1 MIHSFLQLLYPKCC
15 FACDQ
20 VLIRSEIMLCTAC
33 RFELP
38 KPGLFLE
45 QPNWISHKL
54 DGLIE
59 YDRVHAYFVF
69 SEGGKVQHILHQI
82 KYKGQEKLG
91 GYLGACIGR
100 SFTLQEYDVIIP
112 MPLHQSRLKER
123 GYNQAACIAKGIA
136 HESGIPFL
144 ENNLVR
150 NKQVSSLIGL
160 NRAERYETL
169 EEVFAVLQPEALDGL
184 RILLVDDT
192 MTTGATFLAAGSKI
206 KAASTGKLSFLA
218 LAALK

>member
-20 VLIRSEIMLCTAC
+20 PLIRSENWLCTPC

-45 QPNWISHKL
+45 HPNWISHKL

-69 SEGGKVQHILHQI
+69 AEGGKVQHLLHQI
-82 KYKGQEKLG
+82 KYKNQQRLGEYLG
-91 GYLGACIGR
+91 GCVGR
-100 SFTLQEYDVIIP
+100 SFSPADYDLILP
-112 MPLHQSRLKER
+112 MPLHPSRMKER
-123 GYNQAACIAKGIA
+123 GYNQAACIAKGMA
-136 HESGIPFL
+136 KASGIPVSEGHL
-144 ENNLVR
+144 LR
-150 NKQVSSLIGL
+150 TKQVASLIGL
-160 NRAERYETL
+160 NRSERYETL
-169 EEVFAVLQPEALDGL
+169 EEVFEVIRPSELDGL
-184 RILLVDDT
+184 RILVVDDT
-192 MTTGATFLAAGSKI
+192 MTTGATFLAAGAKI

>member
-1 MIHSFLQLLYPKCC
+1 MITSFLQLLYPKCC

-59 YDRVHAYFVF
+59 YDRVHAYFLF
-69 SEGGKVQHILHQI
+69 SEGGKVQHLLHQI

-91 GYLGACIGR
+91 EYLGACIGR
-100 SFTLQEYDVIIP
+100 SFTRQEYDVIIP
-112 MPLHQSRLKER
+112 MPLHPSRRRER

-136 HESGIPFL
+136 RESGIPFL
-144 ENNLVR
+144 EDNLVR

-160 NRAERYETL
+160 NRAERYATL
-169 EEVFAVLQPEALDGL
+169 EEAFEVLKPDELDGL

-192 MTTGATFLAAGSKI
+192 MTTGATFLAAGAKI

>member
-1 MIHSFLQLLYPKCC
+1 
-15 FACDQ
+15 
-20 VLIRSEIMLCTAC
+20 MLCTAC

-59 YDRVHAYFVF
+59 YDRVHAYFLF

-82 KYKGQEKLG
+82 KYKGQQKLG
-91 GYLGACIGR
+91 EYLGACIGR
-100 SFTLQEYDVIIP
+100 SFTRQKYDVIIP
-112 MPLHQSRLKER
+112 MPLHPSRRRER

-136 HESGIPFL
+136 RESGIPFL
-144 ENNLVR
+144 EDNLVR
-150 NKQVSSLIGL
+150 NQQVSSLIGL
-160 NRAERYETL
+160 NRAERYATL
-169 EEVFAVLQPEALDGL
+169 EEVFEVLKPDELDGL

-192 MTTGATFLAAGSKI
+192 MTTGATFLAAGAKI

>member
-1 MIHSFLQLLYPKCC
+1 MITSFLQLLYPECC

-20 VLIRSEIMLCTAC
+20 VLIRSEIMLCTDC

-59 YDRVHAYFVF
+59 YDRVHAYFLF
-69 SEGGKVQHILHQI
+69 SEGGKVQHLLHQI

-91 GYLGACIGR
+91 EYLGACIGR
-100 SFTLQEYDVIIP
+100 SFTRQEYDVIIP
-112 MPLHQSRLKER
+112 MPLHPSRRRER

-136 HESGIPFL
+136 RESGIPFL
-144 ENNLVR
+144 EDNVVR

-160 NRAERYETL
+160 NRAERYATL
-169 EEVFAVLQPEALDGL
+169 EEVFEVLNPAALDGL

-192 MTTGATFLAAGSKI
+192 MTTGATFLAAGAKI

>member
-1 MIHSFLQLLYPKCC
+1 MITSFLQLLYPKCC

-59 YDRVHAYFVF
+59 YDRVHAYFLF

-82 KYKGQEKLG
+82 KYKGQQKLG
-91 GYLGACIGR
+91 EYLGACIGR
-100 SFTLQEYDVIIP
+100 SFTRKEYDVIIP
-112 MPLHQSRLKER
+112 MPLHPSRRRER

-136 HESGIPFL
+136 RESGIVFL
-144 ENNLVR
+144 EDNLVR

-160 NRAERYETL
+160 NRAERYATL
-169 EEVFAVLQPEALDGL
+169 EEVFEVLKPDELDGL

-192 MTTGATFLAAGSKI
+192 MTTGATFLAAGAKI

>member
-1 MIHSFLQLLYPKCC
+1 MITSFLQLLYPKCC

-59 YDRVHAYFVF
+59 YDRVHVYFLF

-91 GYLGACIGR
+91 EYLGACIGR
-100 SFTLQEYDVIIP
+100 SFTRKEYDIIIP
-112 MPLHQSRLKER
+112 MPLHPSRLKER
-123 GYNQAACIAKGIA
+123 GYNQAACIATGIA
-136 HESGIPFL
+136 RESGIPFL

-169 EEVFAVLQPEALDGL
+169 EEVFEVLKPDELDGL

-192 MTTGATFLAAGSKI
+192 MTTGATFLAAGAKI

>member
-1 MIHSFLQLLYPKCC
+1 MINSFLQLLYPKCC

-59 YDRVHAYFVF
+59 YDRVHAYFLF
-69 SEGGKVQHILHQI
+69 AEGGKVQHILHQI
-82 KYKGQEKLG
+82 KYKGQQKLG
-91 GYLGACIGR
+91 EYLGACIGR
-100 SFTLQEYDVIIP
+100 SFIRKEYDVIIP
-112 MPLHQSRLKER
+112 MPLHPSRLKER

-136 HESGIPFL
+136 RESGIPYL
-144 ENNLVR
+144 EDNLVR

-160 NRAERYETL
+160 NRAERYATL
-169 EEVFAVLQPEALDGL
+169 EEVFEVLKPDELNGL

-192 MTTGATFLAAGSKI
+192 MTTGATFLAAGAKI

>member
-1 MIHSFLQLLYPKCC
+1 
-15 FACDQ
+15 
-20 VLIRSEIMLCTAC
+20 MLCTAC

-59 YDRVHAYFVF
+59 YDRVHAYFLF
-69 SEGGKVQHILHQI
+69 AEGGKVQHLLHQV
-82 KYKGQEKLG
+82 KYKGQQKLG
-91 GYLGACIGR
+91 EYLGTCIGR
-100 SFTLQEYDVIIP
+100 SFTRQEYDVIVP
-112 MPLHQSRLKER
+112 MPLHPSRRRER

-136 HESGIPFL
+136 RESGIPFL
-144 ENNLVR
+144 EDNLVR

-160 NRAERYETL
+160 NRAERYATL
-169 EEVFAVLQPEALDGL
+169 EEAFEVLKPDELDGL

-192 MTTGATFLAAGSKI
+192 MTTGATFLAAGAKI

>member
-1 MIHSFLQLLYPKCC
+1 MITSFLQLLYPKCC

-20 VLIRSEIMLCTAC
+20 VLIRSEIMLCTSC

-82 KYKGQEKLG
+82 KYKGQEQLG
-91 GYLGACIGR
+91 EYLGACIGR
-100 SFTLQEYDVIIP
+100 SFTAQEYDVIIP
-112 MPLHQSRLKER
+112 MPLHPSRLKER

-136 HESGIPFL
+136 RESGIPYVVD
-144 ENNLVR
+144 NLVR

-160 NRAERYETL
+160 NRAERYATL
-169 EEVFAVLQPEALDGL
+169 EEVFEVLKPEVLYGL

-192 MTTGATFLAAGSKI
+192 MTTGATFLAAGAKI

>member
-1 MIHSFLQLLYPKCC
+1 MIHRFLQLLYPKCC

-20 VLIRSEIMLCTAC
+20 VLIRSENWICTRC

-38 KPGLFLE
+38 SPGLFLE

-59 YDRVHAYFVF
+59 YDRVHAYFLF

-91 GYLGACIGR
+91 EYLGVCIGK
-100 SFTLQEYDVIIP
+100 SFTLKDYDVIIP
-112 MPLHQSRLKER
+112 MPLHPSRLKER
-123 GYNQAACIAKGIA
+123 GYNQAACIVKGMA
-136 HESGIPFL
+136 SESGIPFSETHL
-144 ENNLVR
+144 WR
-150 NKQVSSLIGL
+150 TKQGVSLIGL
-160 NRAERYETL
+160 NRAERYASL
-169 EEVFAVLQPEALDGL
+169 EEVFEIKRPEELDGK

-192 MTTGATFLAAGSKI
+192 LTTGATFLAAGAKI
-206 KAASTGKLSFLA
+206 KAASTGELSFLA

>member
-1 MIHSFLQLLYPKCC
+1 MITSFLQLLYPKCC

-20 VLIRSEIMLCTAC
+20 VLIRSEIMLCTSC

-82 KYKGQEKLG
+82 KYKGQEQLG
-91 GYLGACIGR
+91 EYLGACIGR
-100 SFTLQEYDVIIP
+100 SFTAQEYDVIIP
-112 MPLHQSRLKER
+112 MPLHPSRLKER

-136 HESGIPFL
+136 RESGIPYVVD
-144 ENNLVR
+144 NLVR

-160 NRAERYETL
+160 NRAERYATL
-169 EEVFAVLQPEALDGL
+169 EEVFEVLKPEALYGL

-192 MTTGATFLAAGSKI
+192 MTTGATFLAAGAKI

>member
-1 MIHSFLQLLYPKCC
+1 MIKGFLQLLYPKCC

-20 VLIRSEIMLCTAC
+20 VLIRSENWLCTIC

-59 YDRVHAYFVF
+59 YDRVHAYFLF
-69 SEGGKVQHILHQI
+69 AEGGKVQHILHQI

-91 GYLGACIGR
+91 EYLGACVGR
-100 SFTLQEYDVIIP
+100 SFSLEDYDIILP
-112 MPLHQSRLKER
+112 MPLHPSRLKER
-123 GYNQAACIAKGIA
+123 GYNQAACIARGIS
-136 HESGIPFL
+136 HESGIPL
-144 ENNLVR
+144 SVAHLLR
-150 NKQVSSLIGL
+150 TKQVASLIGL
-160 NRAERYETL
+160 NRAERYQTL
-169 EEVFAVLQPEALDGL
+169 EEVFEVIRPDELDGL
-184 RILLVDDT
+184 RILLIDDT
-192 MTTGATFLAAGSKI
+192 MTTGATFLAAGAKI

>member
-1 MIHSFLQLLYPKCC
+1 MITSFLQLLYPKCC

-20 VLIRSEIMLCTAC
+20 VLIRSENWLCTVC

-59 YDRVHAYFVF
+59 YDRVHAYFLF
-69 SEGGKVQHILHQI
+69 AEGGKVQHILHQI

-91 GYLGACIGR
+91 EYLGACVGR
-100 SFTLQEYDVIIP
+100 SFSLEDYDIILP
-112 MPLHQSRLKER
+112 MPLHPSRMKER
-123 GYNQAACIAKGIA
+123 GYNQAACIARGIS
-136 HESGIPFL
+136 HESGIPL
-144 ENNLVR
+144 SVAHLLR
-150 NKQVSSLIGL
+150 TKQVASLIGL
-160 NRAERYETL
+160 NRAERYQTL
-169 EEVFAVLQPEALDGL
+169 EEVFEVIRPDELDGL

-192 MTTGATFLAAGSKI
+192 MTTGATFLAAGAKI
-206 KAASTGKLSFLA
+206 KAASTGKVSFIA

>member
-1 MIHSFLQLLYPKCC
+1 MIHRFLQLLYPKCC

-20 VLIRSEIMLCTAC
+20 VLIRSENWICTRC

-38 KPGLFLE
+38 SPGLFLE

-59 YDRVHAYFVF
+59 YNRVHAYFLF

-91 GYLGACIGR
+91 EYLGVCIGK
-100 SFTLQEYDVIIP
+100 SFTLKDYDVIIP
-112 MPLHQSRLKER
+112 MPLHPSRLKER
-123 GYNQAACIAKGIA
+123 GYNQAACIVKGMA
-136 HESGIPFL
+136 SESGIPFSETHL
-144 ENNLVR
+144 WR
-150 NKQVSSLIGL
+150 TKQGVSLIGL
-160 NRAERYETL
+160 NRAERYASL
-169 EEVFAVLQPEALDGL
+169 EEVFEIKRPEELDGK

-192 MTTGATFLAAGSKI
+192 LTTGATFLAAGAKI

>member
-1 MIHSFLQLLYPKCC
+1 MINSFLQLLYPKCC

-20 VLIRSEIMLCTAC
+20 VLIRSETWLCTIC

-59 YDRVHAYFVF
+59 YDRVHAYFLF
-69 SEGGKVQHILHQI
+69 AEGGKVQHILHQL

-91 GYLGACIGR
+91 EYLGTCVGR
-100 SFTLQEYDVIIP
+100 SFSLEDYDIILP
-112 MPLHQSRLKER
+112 MPLHPSRMKER
-123 GYNQAACIAKGIA
+123 GYNQAACIARGIS
-136 HESGIPFL
+136 HESGIPL
-144 ENNLVR
+144 SVSHLLR
-150 NKQVSSLIGL
+150 TKQVASLIGL
-160 NRAERYETL
+160 NRAERYQTL
-169 EEVFAVLQPEALDGL
+169 EEVFEVIRPDELDGL
-184 RILLVDDT
+184 RILLIDDT
-192 MTTGATFLAAGSKI
+192 MTTGATFLAAGAKI

>member
-1 MIHSFLQLLYPKCC
+1 MITSFLQLLYPKCC

-20 VLIRSEIMLCTAC
+20 VLIRSEIMLCTSC

-45 QPNWISHKL
+45 QPNWISNKL

-59 YDRVHAYFVF
+59 YDRVHAYLVF

-82 KYKGQEKLG
+82 KYKGQEQLG
-91 GYLGACIGR
+91 EYLGACIGR
-100 SFTLQEYDVIIP
+100 SFTAQEYDVIIP
-112 MPLHQSRLKER
+112 MPLHPSRLKER

-136 HESGIPFL
+136 RESGIPYVVD
-144 ENNLVR
+144 NLVR

-160 NRAERYETL
+160 NRAERYATL
-169 EEVFAVLQPEALDGL
+169 EEVFEVLKPEVLYGL

-192 MTTGATFLAAGSKI
+192 MTTGATFLAAGAKI

>member
-1 MIHSFLQLLYPKCC
+1 MINSFLQLLYPKCC

-20 VLIRSEIMLCTAC
+20 VLIRSENWLCTVC

-59 YDRVHAYFVF
+59 YDRVHAYFLF
-69 SEGGKVQHILHQI
+69 AEGGKVQHLLHQI

-91 GYLGACIGR
+91 EYLGNCVGR
-100 SFTLQEYDVIIP
+100 SFFPDDYDIILP
-112 MPLHQSRLKER
+112 MPLHPSRMKER
-123 GYNQAACIAKGIA
+123 GYNQAACIARGIS
-136 HESGIPFL
+136 HESGIPL
-144 ENNLVR
+144 SVAHLLR
-150 NKQVSSLIGL
+150 TKQVASLIGL
-160 NRAERYETL
+160 NRAERYQTL
-169 EEVFAVLQPEALDGL
+169 EEVFEVMRPDELDGL
-184 RILLVDDT
+184 RILLIDDT
-192 MTTGATFLAAGSKI
+192 MTTGATFLAAGAKI

>member
-1 MIHSFLQLLYPKCC
+1 MIRRFLQLLYPECC

-20 VLIRSEIMLCTAC
+20 VLIRSENWICTRC

-38 KPGLFLE
+38 SPGLFLE

-59 YDRVHAYFVF
+59 YDRVHVYYLF
-69 SEGGKVQHILHQI
+69 SQGGKVQHLLHQV
-82 KYKGQEKLG
+82 KYKGQQELG
-91 GYLGACIGR
+91 EYLGACVGR
-100 SFTLQEYDVIIP
+100 SFSLADYDVIIP
-112 MPLHQSRLKER
+112 MPLHPSRLKER
-123 GYNQAACIAKGIA
+123 GYNQAACIAKGVA
-136 HESGIPFL
+136 SESGIPFSETHL
-144 ENNLVR
+144 LR
-150 NKQVSSLIGL
+150 TKQVSSLIGL

-169 EEVFAVLQPEALDGL
+169 EEVFEVLKPDELDGM

-192 MTTGATFLAAGSKI
+192 MTTGATFLAAGAKI

>member
-1 MIHSFLQLLYPKCC
+1 MITSFLQLLYPKCC

-59 YDRVHAYFVF
+59 YDRVHAYFLF
-69 SEGGKVQHILHQI
+69 SEGGKVQHLLHQI

-91 GYLGACIGR
+91 EYLGACIGR
-100 SFTLQEYDVIIP
+100 SFTRQEYDVIIP
-112 MPLHQSRLKER
+112 MPLHPSRRRER
-123 GYNQAACIAKGIA
+123 GYNQADCIAKGIA
-136 HESGIPFL
+136 RESGIPFL
-144 ENNLVR
+144 EDNLVR

-160 NRAERYETL
+160 NRAERYATL
-169 EEVFAVLQPEALDGL
+169 EEAFEVLKPDELDGL

-192 MTTGATFLAAGSKI
+192 MTTGATFLAAGAKI

>member
-1 MIHSFLQLLYPKCC
+1 MITSFLQLLYPKCC

-20 VLIRSEIMLCTAC
+20 VLIRSENWICTRC

-38 KPGLFLE
+38 SPGLFLE

-54 DGLIE
+54 DGLIDYE
-59 YDRVHAYFVF
+59 RVHAYFVF
-69 SEGGKVQHILHQI
+69 SEGGKVQHLLHQI

-91 GYLGACIGR
+91 EYLGACIGR
-100 SFTLQEYDVIIP
+100 SFTPQDYDVIIP
-112 MPLHQSRLKER
+112 MPLHLSRKKER
-123 GYNQAACIAKGIA
+123 GYNQAACIAKGFA
-136 HESGIPFL
+136 QESGIPYL

-160 NRAERYETL
+160 NRAERYATL
-169 EEVFAVLQPEALDGL
+169 EEVFEVLRPAELDGL

-192 MTTGATFLAAGSKI
+192 MTTGATFLAAGAKI